1 MLHSCC
7 SHRTIQFKH
16 TMQDNVSLLRRKGC
30 TFNGTGTVPFV
41 H

>member
-1 MLHSCC
+1 
-7 SHRTIQFKH
+7 
-16 TMQDNVSLLRRKGC
+16 MQDNVSLLRRKGC